1 MERHLVPPGGLYV
14 VLSMVVR
21 SRGTGRWPFYIPL
34 ASFFTWMVIVTFYGF
49 RNLRQRSMAR
59 SPDYAQSNVVSA

>member
-1 MERHLVPPGGLYV
+1 
-14 VLSMVVR
+14 MVVR